1 MVDVGSEDRLN
12 QALAKLK
19 EARQEI
25 EAFSMETNDKNS
37 EKLYKK
43 GAKQIDQVIS
53 SVSGRSN
60 YIEKQNDEEKSQAM
74 DLE

>member
-37 EKLYKK
+37 EKLYKE
-43 GAKQIDQVIS
+43 GAKQINQVIS
-53 SVSGRSN
+53 SVSGRSD